1 MIARIMNAVTRT
13 MKEGSVSIAN
23 NNRKRKRTLAEESQN
38 NVDVRRIFYRLSYEP
53 NPQREKEDCEY
64 RGSGHRVD
72 SERGGVVD

>member
-53 NPQREKEDCEY
+53 NAQREKEDCEY
-64 RGSGHRVD
+64 RGSGH
-72 SERGGVVD
+72 